1 MPRPEQHSERNA
13 ELAGWLVNIVTY
25 RLGSRYY
32 TTVENTDPGAWIVK
46 VEGSTKKEAE
56 AKALTEAEALLAKV
70 KKIPPLSVPA
80 SVPSSRIQIG
90 QAIPNFELE
99 AFQNEQIKRVTL
111 SEYRGKWLVLIF
123 YPADFTF
130 VCPTELVEVANA
142 YEDFKKL
149 GAEVLSVSTDTVF
162 VHKAWRDQSPAI
174 QKVEFPMLA
183 DPTGK
188 LCRAFGTYLEA
199 EGVSL
204 RGSFLVDPDG
214 TLKAF
219 EVHDNSIGRST
230 QELLRKLQAAIFVRE
245 NPGEVCPASWSPGQD
260 TLKPSLALVGK
271 L

>member
-1 MPRPEQHSERNA
+1 M
-13 ELAGWLVNIVTY
+13 
-25 RLGSRYY
+25 
-32 TTVENTDPGAWIVK
+32 K

-56 AKALTEAEALLAKV
+56 AKALTEAETLLAKV
-70 KKIPPLSVPA
+70 KKIPPLSGPA

-123 YPADFTF
+123 YPADFAF
-130 VCPTELVEVANA
+130 VCPTELEEVADH
-142 YEDFKKL
+142 YDEFKKL
-149 GAEVLSVSTDTVF
+149 GAEVLSVSTDAVY
-162 VHKAWRDQSPAI
+162 VHKAWHDQSLSI
-174 QKVEFPMLA
+174 KKVRFPMLA

-188 LCRAFGTYLEA
+188 LCRAFGTYLEG

-214 TLKAF
+214 ILKAF
-219 EVHDNSIGRST
+219 EVHDNSMGRST

-245 NPGEVCPASWSPGQD
+245 NKGEACPASWEPGRQ
-260 TLKPSLALVGK
+260 TLKPSLELVGK
-271 L
+271 I